1 MAELRHWHDAC
12 LTIGMGR
19 IARLFV
25 IKTRTEAW
33 FVIYAIALGAVERA
47 QHYLQAYPGF
57 NGWTLALACTG
68 VVFLAGAKLLD
79 SVRPQPARALAGRY
93 SARSVRRDAIIRSRP
108 TKRRRLSGSGST
120 LSPGTGL
127 RPATSLFGRRGES
140 PEDRTRNPRS

>member
-19 IARLFV
+19 SARLFV

-68 VVFLAGAKLLD
+68 VVFLARGQAARF
-79 SVRPQPARALAGRY
+79 SQAAARPGAGR
-93 SARSVRRDAIIRSRP
+93 P
-108 TKRRRLSGSGST
+108 
-120 LSPGTGL
+120 
-127 RPATSLFGRRGES
+127 LFGAIGAARRHHS
-140 PEDRTRNPRS
+140 